1 MMIFRSERAFSDM
14 TTRHYITE
22 SAKNMMKLFL
32 LLITLFA
39 FTGAAFAA
47 VNINTASQAELESLQ
62 GIGPAKAKAIIE
74 YRKKKGSF
82 KSVDDLQGVSGIGPA
97 TVQKLRKDIT
107 VGGSSGGAA
116 DRKEQKPAAR

>member
-1 MMIFRSERAFSDM
+1 MI
-14 TTRHYITE
+14 E
-22 SAKNMMKLFL
+22 SAKNMTKLFL
-32 LLITLFA
+32 LLITLFV
-39 FTGAAFAA
+39 FTGTAFAV
-47 VNINTASQAELESLQ
+47 VNINNATQAELETLR
-62 GIGPAKAKAIIE
+62 GIGPAKAKAIID

-116 DRKEQKPAAR
+116 GRKEQKPTARE

>member
-1 MMIFRSERAFSDM
+1 M
-14 TTRHYITE
+14 
-22 SAKNMMKLFL
+22 KNTFL
-32 LLITLFA
+32 LLAALFL
-39 FTGAAFAA
+39 FSTGVGAAL
-47 VNINTASQAELESLQ
+47 NINTASQAELESLQ

-116 DRKEQKPAAR
+116 GKKEHKPAARE

>member
-1 MMIFRSERAFSDM
+1 M
-14 TTRHYITE
+14 T
-22 SAKNMMKLFL
+22 KLFFL
-32 LLITLFA
+32 FITLLA

-47 VNINTASQAELESLQ
+47 ININTATQAELEALR

-82 KSVDDLQGVSGIGPA
+82 KSVDDLQNVSGIGPA

>member
-1 MMIFRSERAFSDM
+1 M
-14 TTRHYITE
+14 TE
-22 SAKNMMKLFL
+22 SAKNMIKLFL

-47 VNINTASQAELESLQ
+47 VNINTATQAELETLK

-74 YRKKKGSF
+74 YRQKKGSF
-82 KSVDDLQGVSGIGPA
+82 KSVDDLQNVSGIGPA

-107 VGGSSGGAA
+107 VSGSSASTAA
-116 DRKEQKPAAR
+116 RKEHKPAARE

>member
-1 MMIFRSERAFSDM
+1 MN
-14 TTRHYITE
+14 E
-22 SAKNMMKLFL
+22 SAKNMTKLFL
-32 LLITLFA
+32 LLVTLFI

-47 VNINTASQAELESLQ
+47 VNINTATQAELETLK

-97 TVQKLRKDIT
+97 TVQKLRKDMT
-107 VGGSSGGAA
+107 VGSSSSGGATG
-116 DRKEQKPAAR
+116 RKEHKPVARE

>member
-1 MMIFRSERAFSDM
+1 MN
-14 TTRHYITE
+14 E
-22 SAKNMMKLFL
+22 SAKNMTKLFL
-32 LLITLFA
+32 LLVTLFI

-47 VNINTASQAELESLQ
+47 VNINTATQAELETLK

-97 TVQKLRKDIT
+97 TVQKLRKDMT
-107 VGGSSGGAA
+107 VGSSGGATG
-116 DRKEQKPAAR
+116 RKEHKPVARE

>member
-1 MMIFRSERAFSDM
+1 M
-14 TTRHYITE
+14 T
-22 SAKNMMKLFL
+22 KLFFL
-32 LLITLFA
+32 FITLLA

-47 VNINTASQAELESLQ
+47 ININTATQAELEALR

-82 KSVDDLQGVSGIGPA
+82 KSVDDLQNVSGIGPA

-107 VGGSSGGAA
+107 VGSSSGSGSGGAA
-116 DRKEQKPAAR
+116 GRKEHKPAARE